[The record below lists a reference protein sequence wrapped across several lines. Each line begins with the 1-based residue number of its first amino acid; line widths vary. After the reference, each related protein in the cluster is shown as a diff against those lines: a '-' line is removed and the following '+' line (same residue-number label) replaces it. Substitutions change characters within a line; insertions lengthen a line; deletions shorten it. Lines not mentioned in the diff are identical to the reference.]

1 MEGETKREAG
11 QDHDWSPLSVE
22 FGIRLIEQLVTNGSL
37 SQEDALAIYENS
49 LASISNSAPNEAAL
63 LILEAISR
71 QGRKS

>member
-11 QDHDWSPLSVE
+11 QDHDCPLSVE

-71 QGRKS
+71 RGRKS